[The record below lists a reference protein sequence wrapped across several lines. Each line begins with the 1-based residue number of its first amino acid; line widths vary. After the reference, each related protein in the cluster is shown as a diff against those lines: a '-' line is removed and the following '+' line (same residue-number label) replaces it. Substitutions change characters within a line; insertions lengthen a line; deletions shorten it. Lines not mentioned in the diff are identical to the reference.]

1 MRMADPGGRAV
12 EHKITLPVTASGNMI
27 GIKPLFSGR
36 SLADGAKATFDVVD
50 VAPDGATLAQRGLHY
65 ELLRIETHY
74 QFYKR
79 NGSWNYQPV
88 KTTKRVA
95 DGTIDTSLD
104 KAARISLPVNFGRY
118 RLEVSTGDL
127 NGPMTSVAFDA
138 GFYVETNADTPDML
152 EIALD
157 KSDYAAGDTMTV
169 AVTARNAGRL
179 TLNVVGD
186 RLLASQTTDV
196 QPGVVQVKLPVG
208 SDWSTGAYLVAT
220 LRRPLDAPAQ
230 RMPGR
235 AIGVQW
241 FSVDRGAKT
250 LSVDLQ
256 PPALLR
262 PNSTLH
268 IPVKVSGL
276 GAGDEARV
284 VVAAVDVGILNLTNY
299 KPPSA
304 DDYYLGQQAL
314 SAEIRDLYGE
324 LIDGMQG
331 ARGQIRSGGD
341 EGAELQG
348 SPPTGPPVALYSGL
362 VKVGADGSADVAFDI
377 PDFAGTVRVMAVAWS
392 KDKVGHA
399 STDVTVRDPVVLSA
413 TLPRFLLPG
422 DRSSVHL
429 DLDNVEGQAGD
440 YTIAVTSAD
449 ALSANATQKLTL
461 RAKERGAANVPLS
474 ATTAGAGS
482 VRVKVS
488 GPGGFAL
495 DRTFALTV
503 RSPAQ
508 ILARRTIKPLA
519 KGESVTLSSDLFAD
533 LVPGTGA
540 VSVSVGSLAAFD
552 AAGLLAAL
560 DRYPY
565 RCSEQITSRAL
576 PLLYVGDLAKEA
588 KVAVDPATDQRIRDA
603 IEALLTRQDFER
615 LVWALGRRRYRCLAR
630 FLRHRLPDPRA

>member
-1 MRMADPGGRAV
+1 
-12 EHKITLPVTASGNMI
+12 MI

-104 KAARISLPVNFGRY
+104 KAARISFPVNFGRY

-186 RLLASQTTDV
+186 RLLANQTTDV

-331 ARGQIRSGGD
+331 VRGQIRSGGD

-348 SPPTGPPVALYSGL
+348 SPPTGPPLALYSGL

-474 ATTAGAGS
+474 ATTAGAGT

-495 DRTFALTV
+495 ERTFALTV

-603 IEALLTRQDFER
+603 IEALLTRQDRTAR
-615 LVWALGRRRYRCLAR
+615 LGFGA
-630 FLRHRLPDPRA
+630 

>member
-1 MRMADPGGRAV
+1 MRMAEPGGRAV
-12 EHKITLPVTASGNMI
+12 EHKMTLPVTASGNMI
-27 GIKPLFSGR
+27 GVKPLFSGR
-36 SLADGAKATFDVVD
+36 SLADGANATFDVVD

-79 NGSWNYQPV
+79 NGSWNYEPV

-95 DGTIDTSLD
+95 DGTIDTALD
-104 KAARISLPVNFGRY
+104 KAARIALPVNFGRY
-118 RLEVSTGDL
+118 RLEVSTGDP

-196 QPGVVQVKLPVG
+196 QAGAVQVKLPVG
-208 SDWSTGAYLVAT
+208 SDWTTGAYLVAT

-250 LSVDLQ
+250 LNVELK

-276 GAGDEARV
+276 AAGDEARV

-314 SAEIRDLYGE
+314 SAEIRDLYGQ

-341 EGAELQG
+341 EGAQLQG

-362 VKVGADGSADVAFDI
+362 VKVGADGTADVAFDI
-377 PDFAGTVRVMAVAWS
+377 ADFAGTVRVMAVAWS
-392 KDKVGHA
+392 KDKIGHA

-461 RAKERGAANVPLS
+461 KAKERGAANVPLS
-474 ATTAGAGS
+474 AAAAGA
-482 VRVKVS
+482 
-488 GPGGFAL
+488 
-495 DRTFALTV
+495 
-503 RSPAQ
+503 
-508 ILARRTIKPLA
+508 
-519 KGESVTLSSDLFAD
+519 
-533 LVPGTGA
+533 
-540 VSVSVGSLAAFD
+540 AAC
-552 AAGLLAAL
+552 G
-560 DRYPY
+560 
-565 RCSEQITSRAL
+565 
-576 PLLYVGDLAKEA
+576 
-588 KVAVDPATDQRIRDA
+588 
-603 IEALLTRQDFER
+603 
-615 LVWALGRRRYRCLAR
+615 
-630 FLRHRLPDPRA
+630 